1 MVTSSRRCRRRR
13 RVADPLTGRRCAE
26 WEAAPRSPLRG
37 LFHQGFHNDDR
48 PPQGFPYGQPSA
60 GLDRASF
67 SKGLDTAEH
76 YAACRGEFRRSAQRT
91 SFDR

>member
-1 MVTSSRRCRRRR
+1 MGGS
-13 RVADPLTGRRCAE
+13 
-26 WEAAPRSPLRG
+26 PRSPLRG
-37 LFHQGFHNDDR
+37 LFHQGFHDDDR

-76 YAACRGEFRRSAQRT
+76 YAACRCGVTEYAPASP
-91 SFDR
+91 SFSGSSDFSGV